1 MDRCRVAL
9 VIPALNEEKTIYE
22 VVKESLKFGL
32 VVVVD
37 DGSVDQTAKFAELGG
52 AVVVSHEKNKG
63 YDSALNSGFI
73 KAESLGCEY
82 IITLDAD
89 GQHNPKL
96 IHKFIESLLN
106 GSDIVIGIRNKRQ
119 RFGEHLFSWY
129 ANLRFGIKDPLCGM
143 KAYRSDLYRDQ
154 GYFDKNNLLGT
165 ELMFFAAKRKYKLQQ
180 IPFKVSERNDK
191 SRFGRNILGNL
202 KIIRALLISI

>member
-96 IHKFIESLLN
+96 IHKFIL
-106 GSDIVIGIRNKRQ
+106 
-119 RFGEHLFSWY
+119 
-129 ANLRFGIKDPLCGM
+129 
-143 KAYRSDLYRDQ
+143 
-154 GYFDKNNLLGT
+154 
-165 ELMFFAAKRKYKLQQ
+165 
-180 IPFKVSERNDK
+180 
-191 SRFGRNILGNL
+191 
-202 KIIRALLISI
+202 

>member
-154 GYFDKNNLLGT
+154 GYFDKNNLIGT